1 MSKTRLFCLP
11 YAGGSSLFYRG
22 LKKQLRPGVELCAID
37 LAGHGMRMG
46 GALNVRM
53 CDAVD
58 DVCAQMRKV
67 GMDEP
72 FALFGYS
79 MGSTLSYHLYFRL
92 KELGFTP
99 KHLFFAAN
107 TPPYVPDEGVP
118 SSQLDDAAFL
128 EELAALG
135 GLPQELLENQD
146 LLDLFL
152 PIMRADVRLEEDGQV
167 AEPATIEC
175 DMTVIYSDHE
185 DQNGRID
192 QWRRCAGR
200 SCDLYRFEGGHF
212 FMLDHYAEVADIIN
226 RTL

>member
-22 LKKQLRPGVELCAID
+22 LKKQLRPDVELCAID

-53 CDAVD
+53 RDAVD

-92 KELGFTP
+92 KALGLTP
-99 KHLFFAAN
+99 KHLFFAAS
-107 TPPYVPDEGVP
+107 TPPYAPDEGVP

-128 EELAALG
+128 AELSALG
-135 GLPQELLENQD
+135 GLPQELLENED
-146 LLDLFL
+146 LLGLFL
-152 PIMRADVRLEEDGQV
+152 PIMRADVCLEEDGQV
-167 AEPATIEC
+167 SEPATIDC
-175 DMTVIYSDHE
+175 DMTVLYSDIE
-185 DQNGRID
+185 DQNGRIE
-192 QWRRCAGR
+192 QWLRCAGR
-200 SCDLYRFEGGHF
+200 SCDFHRFEGGHF
-212 FMLDHYAEVADIIN
+212 FMLNHCAEVADIIN